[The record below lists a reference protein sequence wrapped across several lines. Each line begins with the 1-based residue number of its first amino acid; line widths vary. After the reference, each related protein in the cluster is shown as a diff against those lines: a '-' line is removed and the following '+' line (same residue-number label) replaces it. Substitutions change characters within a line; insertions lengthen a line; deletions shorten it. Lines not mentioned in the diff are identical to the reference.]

1 MSTEKFVEPLCYDYK
16 YLFRP
21 DLLKGKVAFITG
33 GGSGICF
40 TIAEIFMRHQCDT
53 VIVSRNLTRLQASS
67 KCLENAT
74 GQKCLPVK
82 ADVRKP
88 EEIKEAVIKALQ
100 EFQRID
106 ILINGAAGNFLCP
119 AAKLSFN
126 AFRTV
131 MDIDTMGTFN
141 ASKIV
146 FEKYMKDHGGV
157 IVNITSTQHLSGVPM
172 QCHVGAAKSAIEA
185 LTKHLAVE
193 WGPNNVRIM
202 CVAPGPVE
210 ETEGYRRL
218 AGPAS
223 KEDILKI
230 IPIRKIGTRC
240 DIANIILFVVSEAAG
255 LLTGSCI
262 IADGGSWMGMM
273 SAVFNQIPPPKL

>member
-1 MSTEKFVEPLCYDYK
+1 M
-16 YLFRP
+16 
-21 DLLKGKVAFITG
+21 AFITG

-53 VIVSRNLTRLQASS
+53 VIVSRNLARLENSAR
-67 KCLENAT
+67 CLEDAT
-74 GQKCLPVK
+74 GKKCLPVQ

-88 EEIKEAVIKALQ
+88 EEIKYAVDKALK

-119 AAKLSFN
+119 AVGLSFN
-126 AFRTV
+126 AFRTI

-141 ASKIV
+141 SSKIV
-146 FEKYMKDHGGV
+146 YEKYMQDHGGV
-157 IVNITSTQHLSGVPM
+157 IVNITATQHLTGVPM

-185 LTKHLAVE
+185 LTRHLAVE
-193 WGPNNVRIM
+193 WGPSNVRIM

-218 AGPAS
+218 AGSIS
-223 KEDILKI
+223 KKELQKI
-230 IPIRKIGTRC
+230 IPLGKVSTRC
-240 DIANIILFVVSEAAG
+240 DIANIVLFVASEAAH

-262 IADGGSWMGMM
+262 IADGGSWMGMTAA
-273 SAVFNQIPPPKL
+273 SVLNISPKL